1 MMEDIKQ
8 LRKRIDAVDEQI
20 MQALSERV
28 KICKAIGSAKKEQ
41 GLPTRDVHRENE
53 VYQRVKQKAPKL
65 ALDPRQTES
74 VYREIVN
81 MCSSVQELK
90 EKCE

>member
-8 LRKRIDAVDEQI
+8 LRKRIDAIDEQI

-53 VYQRVKQKAPKL
+53 VYQRVKQKATKM

-74 VYREIVN
+74 VYHEIVN